1 MVASIPKFSDI
12 KFNSS
17 TFDLGQFGK
26 DFTRA
31 LSNTKDAING
41 KLEYVFGKGTKQVY
55 NETCGDDRTVIVTIT
70 NLKKTPAVNA
80 LEARMLA
87 AESTTTTKIGMTFSS
102 TADPNSAFT
111 MMASMFVMVMT
122 TLAFLIWLW

>member
-1 MVASIPKFSDI
+1 VVASIPKFSDI

-41 KLEYVFGKGTKQVY
+41 KLEYVFGKGTNQVF
-55 NETCGDDRTVIVTIT
+55 NETCGDNRTVIVTIT
-70 NLKKTPAVNA
+70 NLKKTPATVNA

-87 AESTTTTKIGMTFSS
+87 AEGLTANKIGMTFSS
-102 TADPNSAFT
+102 TADPNSGIT
-111 MMASMFVMVMT
+111 VMVSMFVMVMA
-122 TLAFLIWLW
+122 TLAFLI